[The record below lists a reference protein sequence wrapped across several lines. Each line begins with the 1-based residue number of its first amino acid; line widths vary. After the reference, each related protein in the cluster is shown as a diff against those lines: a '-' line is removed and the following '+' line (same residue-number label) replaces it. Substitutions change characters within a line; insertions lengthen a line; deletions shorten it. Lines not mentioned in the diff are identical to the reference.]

1 MNEYD
6 FTGESNRKRVQE
18 LKRKREGDA
27 PPVNTRAVR
36 GRIRGKKRE
45 CVLHYLYNL
54 TFIE

>member
-6 FTGESNRKRVQE
+6 ITRGNNRKMAQE

-54 TFIE
+54 TFID